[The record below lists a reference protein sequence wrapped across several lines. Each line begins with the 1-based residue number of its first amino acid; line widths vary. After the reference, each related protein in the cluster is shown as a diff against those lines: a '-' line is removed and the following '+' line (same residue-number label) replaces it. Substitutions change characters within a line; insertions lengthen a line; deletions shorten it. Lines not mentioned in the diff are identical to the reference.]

1 MPALSLS
8 TPLTTHTKFT
18 PNLLTISLIFKTRQG
33 FDGQQIGSDGT
44 VVFRGLE
51 RTSFDFLVR
60 RIMS

>member
-1 MPALSLS
+1 MGALSS
-8 TPLTTHTKFT
+8 PTSLTTHTKFT
-18 PNLLTISLIFKTRQG
+18 PSLLTISFDFQQG

-60 RIMS
+60 RVMS